1 MREHNLTVKNIELT
15 KSVKIL
21 INQQKK
27 AIKVA
32 NRLVQLL
39 NLQA

>member
-1 MREHNLTVKNIELT
+1 MREHNLTVKNNELT